1 MKYISVC
8 SGIEAASCAW
18 QPLGWEAVAFAEIE
32 PFPCRVLQHRF
43 PSVPNVGDMTKIN
56 GGDYSGAIDLLV
68 GGTPCQDFS
77 VAGKRAGLDGKRSG
91 LARHFI
97 RLLNEIYP
105 KYFIWENVPGCLTTN
120 GGKDFRMIMEHV
132 QNAGYF
138 LDVDILDAQFFGVPQ
153 RRRRVFVCGFRA
165 DLLQKKTIFSAT
177 TIAKCLQGI
186 LGKLLEELKPLS
198 EKERI
203 SLDSQSVLSDG
214 LRRKM
219 SWFLK
224 HGTNTEDLI
233 IWRNVLI
240 EAFQKL
246 VREQKNS
253 VYLRGDINLSEH
265 QEDLLTVSLMEF
277 LSGLTEESLKKNL
290 DESFYLMKSFIT
302 STGTK
307 ITTRQAIY
315 IFSQTVLNTQK
326 LICLLRLCYQD
337 FCLKDTLSSTTLQG
351 FMNYARQTTSTLLG
365 DAEHHNYWC
374 DFIRQ
379 AEHINN
385 FIEYIRKNADSGAV
399 LFEPASLCRDTPESR
414 KKREGI
420 TQSLTGCLGA
430 GGSDDNRAQ
439 AGFYIPGIVGQAM
452 SCKWSKGTSGPAG
465 DEHHNLICAPVTTSC
480 YADNAAQESKL
491 IPSRMGVR
499 RLTPLEC
506 ERLQGFPDG
515 WTDIPGASD
524 TARYKALGNS
534 MAVPVMRWIGERIE
548 RVEKQIGG

>member
-18 QPLGWEAVAFAEIE
+18 KPLGWEAVAFAEIE

-43 PSVPNVGDMTKIN
+43 TSVPNLGDMTKIKGEN
-56 GGDYSGAIDLLV
+56 YRGSVDLLV

-77 VAGKRAGLDGKRSG
+77 VAGKRAGLDGERSG

-120 GGKDFRMIMEHV
+120 GGKDFRMIMEHF

-186 LGKLLEELKPLS
+186 LEKLLEELKTLS

-203 SLDSQSVLSDG
+203 NLDSQSILSDG

-253 VYLRGDINLSEH
+253 VCLRGDINLSEH

-337 FCLKDTLSSTTLQG
+337 FCLKDTLGSTTLQG

-385 FIEYIRKNADSGAV
+385 FIEYIRKNADSSAV
-399 LFEPASLCRDTPESR
+399 LFEPASLCGDTPESR
-414 KKREGI
+414 KKREGV

-430 GGSDDNRAQ
+430 GGADDNRAQ
-439 AGFYIPGIVGQAM
+439 AELYVPEIIGQAM
-452 SCKWSKGTSGPAG
+452 SCKWAKGTSGPAG
-465 DEHHNLICAPVTTSC
+465 DEYHNLVCAQVTTSG

-491 IPSRMGVR
+491 IPSQIGVR

-534 MAVPVMRWIGERIE
+534 MCVNVMRWIGKRIE
-548 RVEKQIGG
+548 RVERQIGG